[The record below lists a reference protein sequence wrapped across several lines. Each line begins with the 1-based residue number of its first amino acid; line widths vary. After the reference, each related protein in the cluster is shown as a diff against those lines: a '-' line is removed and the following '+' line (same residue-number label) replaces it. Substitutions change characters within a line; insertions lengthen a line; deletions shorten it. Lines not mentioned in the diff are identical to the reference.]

1 MFFYMK
7 IFSQLWRSKSTIMK
21 TFICILV
28 MVFAVSRAN
37 ADTNKI
43 LLNMEK
49 GHEYMYDWVVKTYS
63 KNKAGDSS
71 NLTIHRKVLRMEVV
85 DAMPGKEITLKVNLL
100 KNYRDVPNSALK
112 RKIDYFFPDYFDDM
126 GAAYGRDL
134 SEELFCRAT
143 FIYRLNLKEST
154 LELVNWTE
162 LLIEMSDLLHE
173 YGYDEDVRQIQ
184 IEDLKNKKLH
194 DFSKHVWFLMEHNNS
209 TLLGDNQV
217 SRLAGKEVLPYSRD
231 KEGNLVITSGKDIFS
246 ADNKF
251 SSTWLNPD
259 NGQVV
264 KMVKKVYHEHKGL
277 EVFGGNWNIT
287 ETNASLIKS
296 GIPRPKTLYVSGT
309 VSHPVSQKIHITY
322 LERPFGKE
330 MRKRTVF
337 LDETNSFSIDFD
349 YRHGGFVFIENENLN
364 KHNPP
369 VTFLF
374 YAEPGDSLKFISE
387 GNDLPRKVS
396 FGGTRVEEAELLD
409 EIRQSFSIPRTSEI
423 DSRSRVFFDE
433 IVTAYGIVFNDGS
446 ISGGLR
452 PEIIVEMCGDAESI
466 IWNHKEKITSE
477 GFTFILNEVKSY
489 FYLSLFEFI
498 RTVRYYNNINLV
510 KYPKEHELTTAI
522 EFVDKLDIHD
532 IYNDY
537 GLFSRTLTGSYLTY
551 YFNKIQKVEAN
562 IPVLSRFT
570 GSWKNLEQAIQF
582 GRIILVGS
590 PLYREIAGQLDR
602 ELLYQYHDT
611 RVSIT
616 HLQLIFEKHF
626 MFMSK
631 SVNDIDFL
639 NEIHNRL
646 EQLRLWKQDDYIPD
660 ATFYDPS
667 FQEKKFHDYI
677 GEKPAIFFVA
687 QNWSNSRY
695 SFDDRAAE
703 NQDIHFIMVHEGS
716 SFREWSDYIKAAEP
730 VANQLLLLN
739 DKVTLIDL
747 FEGIRAMY
755 IVYDKD
761 GKLLGT
767 TRLEKQAIKMAKD
780 SLLQKK
786 ELNKSELKY
795 IIYGLSALIIILCI
809 SLISW
814 KWRARQRLRR
824 EVSARRL
831 RELELTAI
839 RSQMNPHFLFNSLNS
854 LQNLV
859 QQNRA
864 AEALSYLSD
873 FGGIIRKVLHNSEKQ
888 EIPLADE
895 LQMVEQYLKLEQLR
909 FDFTYHINVEN
920 AIDVYNSMVP
930 SMLLQPLAE
939 NAILHGLQH
948 KSSDRNFLIDVSK
961 AGRGLKILLVDNGI
975 GRKASEALNKETN
988 GKGLR
993 LSSDRLS
1000 LLAEKAGEKYGI
1012 TIHDLS
1018 ENGKTGTRVE
1028 LFIPEES

>member
-1 MFFYMK
+1 
-7 IFSQLWRSKSTIMK
+7 MK
-21 TFICILV
+21 TFICILA
-28 MVFAVSRAN
+28 MVFALSRAT
-37 ADTNKI
+37 ADSKKI

-49 GHEYMYDWVVKTYS
+49 GHEYIYDWVVKTYA
-63 KNKAGDSS
+63 KKETGDSS
-71 NLTIHRKVLRMEVV
+71 NLSVHRKVLKMEVLG
-85 DAMPGKEITLKVNLL
+85 AIPGREITLKVSLL
-100 KNYRDVPNSALK
+100 KNFRELPNRVIK
-112 RKIDYFFPDYFDDM
+112 NKTDYFFPDYYDDM

-134 SEELFCRAT
+134 SEELFCRVN
-143 FIYRLNLKEST
+143 FVYRLNLLEST
-154 LELVNWTE
+154 LELVNWTD
-162 LLIEMSDLLHE
+162 LLLEMSQLLQE
-173 YGYDEDVRQIQ
+173 YGYDEDVRELQ
-184 IEDLKNKKLH
+184 IEDLKSRKLS
-194 DFSKHVWFLMEHNNS
+194 DFSAHVWFLMENNNS
-209 TLLGDNQV
+209 TILNSSQI
-217 SRLAGKEVLPYSRD
+217 SRPEGKEVLPYRRD
-231 KEGNLVITSGKDIFS
+231 IKGNLVVISGKDIFS

-277 EVFGGNWNIT
+277 GIVGGNWNIT
-287 ETNASLIKS
+287 ETNASMIKS
-296 GIPRPKTLYVSGT
+296 GIPRPKTLFVSGT
-309 VSHPVSQKIHITY
+309 VSHPVSNKIHITY
-322 LERPFGKE
+322 LERPFGIE

-337 LDETNSFSIDFD
+337 LDEANSFAIDFD
-349 YRHGGFVFIENENLN
+349 YGHGGFVYIENENLN
-364 KHNPP
+364 KHYPP

-396 FGGTRVEEAELLD
+396 FGGTRVAEAGLLD
-409 EIRQSFSIPRTSEI
+409 ELR
-423 DSRSRVFFDE
+423 RSLLMPKLSDNDTRSNVLFDE
-433 IVTAYGIVFNDGS
+433 RVPRYGINLREVGIIGVPRPDQIMEMVKKSENISLKFKALIPDGAFLF
-446 ISGGLR
+446 IS
-452 PEIIVEMCGDAESI
+452 
-466 IWNHKEKITSE
+466 
-477 GFTFILNEVKSY
+477 NETKSY
-489 FYLSLFEFI
+489 FYSFLFEFL
-498 RTVRYYNNINLV
+498 RAANTNIN
-510 KYPKEHELTTAI
+510 YFI
-522 EFVDKLDIHD
+522 EVSRDLNEIEPYIDFIDNIDIHD

-551 YFNKIQKVEAN
+551 YFNKIKKVEAN

-570 GSWKNLEQAIQF
+570 GSWKNLGQGIQF
-582 GRIILVGS
+582 GRIILAGS

-616 HLQLIFEKHF
+616 HLQFFVEKHF
-626 MFMSK
+626 VFMSR
-631 SVNDIDFL
+631 SVNDNEFL
-639 NEIHNRL
+639 AEVGNRL
-646 EQLRLWKQDDYIPD
+646 KQMRQWKRDDYIPE
-660 ATFYDPS
+660 TIFYDPS
-667 FQEKKFHDYI
+667 SQERKFHDYI

-703 NQDIHFIMVHEGS
+703 NPDIHFIMVHEGS

-739 DKVTLIDL
+739 DKLTLIDL

-795 IIYGLSALIIILCI
+795 IIYGLLALIIILGI

-814 KWRARQRLRR
+814 KLRARQRLWR

-864 AEALSYLSD
+864 TEALSYLSD

-909 FDFTYHINVEN
+909 FDFTYRINVEN
-920 AIDVYNSMVP
+920 TIDVYNSMVP

-948 KSSDRNFLIDVSK
+948 KTSDRDLMIIVSK
-961 AGRGLKILLVDNGI
+961 AGRGIKIVLEDNGI
-975 GRKASEALNKETN
+975 GREAAAGYSSGSS
-988 GKGLR
+988 GKGLG
-993 LSSDRLS
+993 LSADRLR
-1000 LLAEKAGEKYGI
+1000 LLAEKAGERYELLIK
-1012 TIHDLS
+1012 DLT
-1018 ENGKTGTRVE
+1018 ENGHTGTRVE
-1028 LFIPEES
+1028 LYIAEET

>member
-1 MFFYMK
+1 
-7 IFSQLWRSKSTIMK
+7 MK
-21 TFICILV
+21 TFICILA
-28 MVFAVSRAN
+28 MVIAVSRTN
-37 ADTNKI
+37 ADTKKI
-43 LLNMEK
+43 LLNMDK
-49 GHEYMYDWVVKTYS
+49 GHEYIYDWVVKTYA

-85 DAMPGKEITLKVNLL
+85 DATPGREITLKVNLL
-100 KNYRDVPNSALK
+100 KNYREVPNSALK

-154 LELVNWTE
+154 LELVNRAE

-184 IEDLKNKKLH
+184 IEDLKNKQLH
-194 DFSKHVWFLMEHNNS
+194 DFSKHVWFLMEYNNS
-209 TLLGDNQV
+209 TLLGNNQV
-217 SRLAGKEVLPYSRD
+217 SRLAGKEILPYSRD
-231 KEGNLVITSGKDIFS
+231 KQGNLVITSGKDELS
-246 ADNKF
+246 ADIKF

-264 KMVKKVYHEHKGL
+264 KMVNKVYHEHKGL

-296 GIPRPKTLYVSGT
+296 GMPEPKTLFVSGT
-309 VSHPVSQKIHITY
+309 VSNPVSNKIHITY
-322 LERPFGKE
+322 LERPFGVE

-337 LDETNSFSIDFD
+337 LDGTNSFTIDFD

-374 YAEPGDSLKFISE
+374 YAEPGDSLIFISE
-387 GNDLPRKVS
+387 GNDLPRKVN
-396 FGGTRVEEAELLD
+396 FGGTRVAEAELLD
-409 EIRQSFSIPRTSEI
+409 ELRRALVLPKFSELDT
-423 DSRSRVFFDE
+423 RSKVLFDE
-433 IVTAYGIVFNDGS
+433 RVPSYGINLRDGGVIIGGPRPDHIMVMIHKS
-446 ISGGLR
+446 EDICLKYRAMMPDEAYSFIS
-452 PEIIVEMCGDAESI
+452 
-466 IWNHKEKITSE
+466 
-477 GFTFILNEVKSY
+477 NEVKSH
-489 FYLSLFEFI
+489 FYTFLYDFLRSAYTNI
-498 RTVRYYNNINLV
+498 NYYNEVSRDLN
-510 KYPKEHELTTAI
+510 EI
-522 EFVDKLDIHD
+522 EPYIDFIDKIDIHD

-551 YFNKIQKVEAN
+551 YFNKIKKVETY

-570 GSWKNLEQAIQF
+570 GSWKNLEQAIHF
-582 GRIILVGS
+582 GRIILAGS

-602 ELLYQYHDT
+602 ELLYQYHDP
-611 RVSIT
+611 RYSIA
-616 HLQLIFEKHF
+616 HLQFIVEKHF

-631 SVNDIDFL
+631 SVNDSEFL
-639 NEIHNRL
+639 AEIRNRL
-646 EQLRLWKQDDYIPD
+646 KQMRQWKRDDYIPD
-660 ATFYDPS
+660 AIFYDPS

-703 NQDIHFIMVHEGS
+703 NPGIRFIMVHEGS
-716 SFREWSDYIKAAEP
+716 NFREWTEYLRAAEP
-730 VANQLLLLN
+730 VANQLLLLS
-739 DKVTLIDL
+739 DKLTLIDL

-755 IVYDKD
+755 IVYDKN

-795 IIYGLSALIIILCI
+795 IIYGLSALIIILII
-809 SLISW
+809 SLVSW

-909 FDFTYHINVEN
+909 FDFTYRINVEN
-920 AIDVYNSMVP
+920 AIDIYNSMVP

-939 NAILHGLQH
+939 NAILHGLQN
-948 KSSDRNFLIDVSK
+948 KPSDRNFLIDVSK
-961 AGRGLKILLVDNGI
+961 ADRGIKIFLEDNGI
-975 GRKASEALNKETN
+975 GRKAAEAHNKETN

-993 LSSDRLS
+993 LSTDRLN
-1000 LLAEKAGEKYGI
+1000 LLAEKAGEKYNLK
-1012 TIHDLS
+1012 IHDLF
-1018 ENGKTGTRVE
+1018 ENGVTGTRVE

>member
-1 MFFYMK
+1 
-7 IFSQLWRSKSTIMK
+7 
-21 TFICILV
+21 
-28 MVFAVSRAN
+28 
-37 ADTNKI
+37 
-43 LLNMEK
+43 MEK
-49 GHEYMYDWVVKTYS
+49 GHQYEYEWLVKTYS

-85 DAMPGKEITLKVNLL
+85 DAMPGREITLKVNLL
-100 KNYRDVPNSALK
+100 KNYREVPNSLLK
-112 RKIDYFFPDYFDDM
+112 RKTDYFFPDYFDDM

-154 LELVNWTE
+154 LELLNWTE

-173 YGYDEDVRQIQ
+173 YGYDEEARRIQ
-184 IEDLKNKKLH
+184 VEDLKNKQLH
-194 DFSKHVWFLMEHNNS
+194 DFSKHVWFLMEYNNS
-209 TLLGDNQV
+209 TLQGDHQV
-217 SRLAGKEVLPYSRD
+217 SRLAGKEVLPYNRD
-231 KEGNLVITSGKDIFS
+231 KEGNVVITSGKDEFS
-246 ADNKF
+246 RDNKF
-251 SSTWLNPD
+251 SRSWLNPG
-259 NGQVV
+259 NGQVIRV
-264 KMVKKVYHEHKGL
+264 IRKVYHEHKGL
-277 EVFGGNWNIT
+277 EVFSGNWNVT
-287 ETNASLIKS
+287 ETNISLINS
-296 GIPRPKTLYVSGT
+296 GKPKPNTLFVTGT
-309 VSHPVSQKIHITY
+309 VSKPVSKKIHITY
-322 LERPFGKE
+322 LERPFGVE

-337 LDETNSFSIDFD
+337 LDETNSFNINFE
-349 YRHGGFVFIENENLN
+349 YRRGGFVFIENENLN

-374 YAEPGDSLKFISE
+374 YAEPGDSLIFTSE

-396 FGGTRVEEAELLD
+396 FGGTRVAEAGLLD
-409 EIRQSFSIPRTSEI
+409 ELRRSLLMPKLTDTDTRSI
-423 DSRSRVFFDE
+423 VLFDE
-433 IVTAYGIVFNDGS
+433 RVPRYGLNLREVGIIGVPRPGQIMEMIRKSEDIILKYKALIPDEAYLFIAN
-446 ISGGLR
+446 
-452 PEIIVEMCGDAESI
+452 ES
-466 IWNHKEKITSE
+466 KC
-477 GFTFILNEVKSY
+477 Y
-489 FYLSLFEFI
+489 FYSFLFEFL
-498 RTVRYYNNINLV
+498 RSGYANINYSNKLS
-510 KYPKEHELTTAI
+510 PDLNEI
-522 EFVDKLDIHD
+522 EPYLDYIEKIDIHD

-537 GLFSRTLTGSYLTY
+537 GLFSRTLTGSCLTY

-562 IPVLSRFT
+562 IPVLSQFT
-570 GSWKNLEQAIQF
+570 GSWRNLEGAIQF
-582 GRIILVGS
+582 GRIILIGS

-602 ELLYQYHDT
+602 ELLYQYNDP
-611 RVSIT
+611 RFSIT
-616 HLQLIFEKHF
+616 HLQLIVEKHF

-631 SVNDIDFL
+631 SVNDSEFL
-639 NEIHNRL
+639 AEIRNRL
-646 EQLRLWKQDDYIPD
+646 KQMRQWKRDDYIPESI
-660 ATFYDPS
+660 FYDPS

-677 GEKPAIFFVA
+677 GDKPAIFFVA
-687 QNWSNSRY
+687 QNWSTSRY
-695 SFDDRAAE
+695 SFDDRATE
-703 NQDIHFIMVHEGS
+703 NPEIHFIMVQEGS
-716 SFREWSDYIKAAEP
+716 NFREWTEYLRAAEP
-730 VANQLLLLN
+730 VANQLLLLS
-739 DKVTLIDL
+739 DKLTLIDL

-761 GKLLGT
+761 GNLLGT
-767 TRLEKQAIKMAKD
+767 TRLEKQALKMAKD

-864 AEALSYLSD
+864 DEALSYLSD
-873 FGGIIRKVLHNSEKQ
+873 FGGIIRKVLNNSEKQ

-909 FDFTYHINVEN
+909 FDFTYRINVEN
-920 AIDVYNSMVP
+920 AIDIYNSMVP

-961 AGRGLKILLVDNGI
+961 SDRGLKIMLMDNGI
-975 GRKASEALNKETN
+975 GRKASEAISRETN

-993 LSSDRLS
+993 LSSDRLN
-1000 LLAEKAGEKYGI
+1000 LLSEKAGEKYGM

>member
-1 MFFYMK
+1 
-7 IFSQLWRSKSTIMK
+7 MK
-21 TFICILV
+21 TFICILAV
-28 MVFAVSRAN
+28 VFALSRAN
-37 ADTNKI
+37 ADSKKI
-43 LLNMEK
+43 LLDMEK
-49 GHEYMYDWVVKTYS
+49 GHEYIYDWVVKTYA
-63 KNKAGDSS
+63 KKETGDSS

-85 DAMPGKEITLKVNLL
+85 DAIPEREITLKVRLL
-100 KNYRDVPNSALK
+100 KNYREIQSKVIKNK
-112 RKIDYFFPDYFDDM
+112 TDYFFPDYFDDM
-126 GAAYGRDL
+126 GAAFGRDL
-134 SEELFCRAT
+134 SEEFFCRAT
-143 FIYRLNLKEST
+143 FVYRLNLKEST
-154 LELVNWTE
+154 LELVNWTD
-162 LLIEMSDLLHE
+162 LLLEMSDLLHE

-184 IEDLKNKKLH
+184 IEDIKNKKLH

-217 SRLAGKEVLPYSRD
+217 SRLAGKEILPYSRD
-231 KEGNLVITSGKDIFS
+231 KEGNLVVTSGKDIFS
-246 ADNKF
+246 ADIKF

-277 EVFGGNWNIT
+277 GIVGGNWNIT

-296 GIPRPKTLYVSGT
+296 GIPRPKTLFVSGS
-309 VSHPVSQKIHITY
+309 VSNPVSNKIHITY
-322 LERPFGKE
+322 LERPFGIE

-374 YAEPGDSLKFISE
+374 YAEPGDSLIFISE

-396 FGGTRVEEAELLD
+396 FGGNRVAEAGLLD
-409 EIRQSFSIPRTSEI
+409 ELR
-423 DSRSRVFFDE
+423 RSLLMPKLTDTDTRSNVIFDE
-433 IVTAYGIVFNDGS
+433 RVPRYGINLREVGIIGVPRPGQIMEMIKKSENISLKYKALIPDGAYLY
-446 ISGGLR
+446 IS
-452 PEIIVEMCGDAESI
+452 
-466 IWNHKEKITSE
+466 
-477 GFTFILNEVKSY
+477 NETKSY
-489 FYLSLFEFI
+489 FYSFLFEFL
-498 RTVRYYNNINLV
+498 RAANTNINYFIKVSRDLN
-510 KYPKEHELTTAI
+510 EI
-522 EFVDKLDIHD
+522 EPYLDFIDKIDIHD

-551 YFNKIQKVEAN
+551 YFNKIKKVEAN

-602 ELLYQYHDT
+602 ELLFQYHDT

-616 HLQLIFEKHF
+616 HLQFFVEKHF
-626 MFMSK
+626 VFMSR
-631 SVNDIDFL
+631 SVNDNEFL
-639 NEIHNRL
+639 AEVGNRL
-646 EQLRLWKQDDYIPD
+646 KQMRQWKRDDYIPE
-660 ATFYDPS
+660 TIFYDPS
-667 FQEKKFHDYI
+667 SQERKFHDYI

-703 NQDIHFIMVHEGS
+703 NPDIHFIMVHEGS

-739 DKVTLIDL
+739 DKLTLLDL

-780 SLLQKK
+780 SLLEKK
-786 ELNKSELKY
+786 DLNKSELKY

-864 AEALSYLSD
+864 SEALSYLSD

-920 AIDVYNSMVP
+920 AIDIYNSMVP

-948 KSSDRNFLIDVSK
+948 KTSDRDLMIMVSK
-961 AGRGLKILLVDNGI
+961 AGSGIKIVLEDNGI
-975 GRKASEALNKETN
+975 GREAAAGYSRESN

-993 LSSDRLS
+993 LSSDRLR
-1000 LLAEKAGEKYGI
+1000 LLAEKAGEKYGM

-1018 ENGKTGTRVE
+1018 ENGETGTRVE
-1028 LFIPEES
+1028 LFIPEEA

>member
-1 MFFYMK
+1 
-7 IFSQLWRSKSTIMK
+7 MK
-21 TFICILV
+21 TFICILAV
-28 MVFAVSRAN
+28 VFALSRAT
-37 ADTNKI
+37 ADSKKI

-49 GHEYMYDWVVKTYS
+49 GHEYIYDWVVKTYA
-63 KNKAGDSS
+63 KKETGDSS
-71 NLTIHRKVLRMEVV
+71 NFTIHRKVLRMEVV
-85 DAMPGKEITLKVNLL
+85 DAIPEREITLKVRLL
-100 KNYRDVPNSALK
+100 KNYREIQSKVIKNK
-112 RKIDYFFPDYFDDM
+112 TDYFFPDYFDDM
-126 GAAYGRDL
+126 GAAFGRDL
-134 SEELFCRAT
+134 SEEFFCRAT
-143 FIYRLNLKEST
+143 FVYRLNLKEST
-154 LELVNWTE
+154 LELVNWTD
-162 LLIEMSDLLHE
+162 LLLEMSDLLHE

-184 IEDLKNKKLH
+184 IEDIKNKKLH

-217 SRLAGKEVLPYSRD
+217 SRLAGKEILPYSRD
-231 KEGNLVITSGKDIFS
+231 KEGNLVVTSGKDIFS
-246 ADNKF
+246 ADIKF

-277 EVFGGNWNIT
+277 GIVGGNWNIT

-296 GIPRPKTLYVSGT
+296 GIPRPKTLFVSGS
-309 VSHPVSQKIHITY
+309 VSNPVSNKIHITY
-322 LERPFGKE
+322 LERPFGVE

-337 LDETNSFSIDFD
+337 LDETNSFTIDFN

-374 YAEPGDSLKFISE
+374 YAEPGDSLTFKSE
-387 GNDLPRKVS
+387 GNDLPRKVI
-396 FGGTRVEEAELLD
+396 FGGTRVAEAGLLD
-409 EIRQSFSIPRTSEI
+409 ELRRSILMPKLSDI
-423 DSRSRVFFDE
+423 DTRSKALFDE
-433 IVTAYGIVFNDGS
+433 RVPTYGINLRDGGVIGVPRPDQIMEMIKKS
-446 ISGGLR
+446 ENIILKYKALIPDGAFLFIS
-452 PEIIVEMCGDAESI
+452 
-466 IWNHKEKITSE
+466 
-477 GFTFILNEVKSY
+477 NETKSY
-489 FYLSLFEFI
+489 FYSFLYEFL
-498 RTVRYYNNINLV
+498 RASNANIN
-510 KYPKEHELTTAI
+510 YYI
-522 EFVDKLDIHD
+522 EVSRDLNEIEPYIDFIDKIDIHD

-551 YFNKIQKVEAN
+551 YFNKIKKVEAN

-602 ELLYQYHDT
+602 ELLYQYYDT
-611 RVSIT
+611 RVSIA
-616 HLQLIFEKHF
+616 HLQFFVEKHF
-626 MFMSK
+626 VFMSR
-631 SVNDIDFL
+631 SVNDNEFL
-639 NEIHNRL
+639 AEVRNRL
-646 EQLRLWKQDDYIPD
+646 KQMRQWKRDDYIPE
-660 ATFYDPS
+660 TIFYDPS
-667 FQEKKFHDYI
+667 FQERKFHDYI

-703 NQDIHFIMVHEGS
+703 NPEIQFIMVHEGS

-739 DKVTLIDL
+739 DKFTLLDL

-795 IIYGLSALIIILCI
+795 IIYGLSTLIILLGI

-814 KWRARQRLRR
+814 KWRARQRLRH

-895 LQMVEQYLKLEQLR
+895 LHMVEQYLKLEQLR
-909 FDFTYHINVEN
+909 FDFTYRINVEN
-920 AIDVYNSMVP
+920 TIDVYNSMVP

-948 KSSDRNFLIDVSK
+948 KTSDRDLMIVVSK
-961 AGRGLKILLVDNGI
+961 AGGGIKIVLEDNGI
-975 GRKASEALNKETN
+975 GREAAAGYSKGSN
-988 GKGLR
+988 GKGLG
-993 LSSDRLS
+993 LSTDRLR
-1000 LLAEKAGEKYGI
+1000 LLAEKADERYELI
-1012 TIHDLS
+1012 IQDLT
-1018 ENGKTGTRVE
+1018 ENGHTGTRVE
-1028 LFIPEES
+1028 LYIPEEA

>member
-21 TFICILV
+21 TFICILA

-126 GAAYGRDL
+126 GAAFGRDL

-184 IEDLKNKKLH
+184 IDDLKNKKLH

-209 TLLGDNQV
+209 TFLGDNQI

-231 KEGNLVITSGKDIFS
+231 KEGNLVITSGKDEFS
-246 ADNKF
+246 PDNKF
-251 SSTWLNPD
+251 SNTWLNPD
-259 NGQVV
+259 NGQV
-264 KMVKKVYHEHKGL
+264 KKQVKKVYHEHKGL

-296 GIPRPKTLYVSGT
+296 GLPRPKTLYMSGT
-309 VSHPVSQKIHITY
+309 VSSPVSNKIHITY
-322 LERPFGKE
+322 LERPFGIE

-337 LDETNSFSIDFD
+337 LDETNSFNINFEF
-349 YRHGGFVFIENENLN
+349 RHGGFVFIENENLN

-374 YAEPGDSLKFISE
+374 YAEPGDSLIFISQ
-387 GNDLPRKVS
+387 GNDLPREVI
-396 FGGTRVEEAELLD
+396 FDGTRVAEAKLLN
-409 EIRQSFSIPRTSEI
+409 EIRQSFSFPKLSVS
-423 DSRSRVFFDE
+423 DSRSMVLFDGRVPSH
-433 IVTAYGIVFNDGS
+433 GINLRDGG
-446 ISGGLR
+446 IIGGPR
-452 PEIIVEMCGDAESI
+452 PNQIIEMIQKSEDIIVKYKALMPDEAYLFIANES
-466 IWNHKEKITSE
+466 KC
-477 GFTFILNEVKSY
+477 Y
-489 FYLSLFEFI
+489 FYTFLFEFL
-498 RTVRYYNNINLV
+498 RSGYANINYSNKLS
-510 KYPKEHELTTAI
+510 PDLNEI
-522 EFVDKLDIHD
+522 EPYLDFIDNIDIHD

-551 YFNKIQKVEAN
+551 YLNKIKRVETF
-562 IPVLSRFT
+562 IPVLSQYT
-570 GSWKNLEQAIQF
+570 GSWKNLEGAIQF

-602 ELLYQYHDT
+602 ELLYQYHDP
-611 RVSIT
+611 RYSIA

-639 NEIHNRL
+639 NEIRNRL
-646 EQLRLWKQDDYIPD
+646 EQLRLWKQNDYIPD

-703 NQDIHFIMVHEGS
+703 NPDIHLIMVHEGS

>member
-21 TFICILV
+21 TFICILA

-100 KNYRDVPNSALK
+100 KNYREVPNSILK

-126 GAAYGRDL
+126 GAAFGRDL

-184 IEDLKNKKLH
+184 IDDLKNKKLH

-209 TLLGDNQV
+209 TLLDDNQV

-231 KEGNLVITSGKDIFS
+231 KEGNLLITSGKDEFS
-246 ADNKF
+246 PDNKF

-296 GIPRPKTLYVSGT
+296 GLPRPKTLYVSGT
-309 VSHPVSQKIHITY
+309 VSHPVSNKIHITY
-322 LERPFGKE
+322 LERPFGIE

-337 LDETNSFSIDFD
+337 LDETNSFFIDFD
-349 YRHGGFVFIENENLN
+349 YLQGGLVFIENENIN
-364 KHNPP
+364 KHRPP

-374 YAEPGDSLKFISE
+374 YAEPGDSLIFTSE

-396 FGGTRVEEAELLD
+396 FGGTRVAEAGLLD
-409 EIRQSFSIPRTSEI
+409 ELRRSLLFPKLSVS
-423 DSRSRVFFDE
+423 DSRSMVLFDGRVP
-433 IVTAYGIVFNDGS
+433 YHGINLRDGG
-446 ISGGLR
+446 IIGGPR
-452 PEIIVEMCGDAESI
+452 PNQIIEMIQKSEDIIVKYQALMPDEAYLFIANES
-466 IWNHKEKITSE
+466 KC
-477 GFTFILNEVKSY
+477 Y
-489 FYLSLFEFI
+489 FYTFLFEFL
-498 RTVRYYNNINLV
+498 RSGYANINYSNKLS
-510 KYPKEHELTTAI
+510 PDLNEI
-522 EFVDKLDIHD
+522 EPYLDFIDNIDIHD

-551 YFNKIQKVEAN
+551 YLNKIKRVETY
-562 IPVLSRFT
+562 IPVLSQYT
-570 GSWKNLEQAIQF
+570 GSWKNLEGAMQF

-602 ELLYQYHDT
+602 ELLYQYHDP
-611 RVSIT
+611 RYSIA
-616 HLQLIFEKHF
+616 HLQLIVEKHF

-631 SVNDIDFL
+631 SVNDSEFL
-639 NEIHNRL
+639 AEVRNRL
-646 EQLRLWKQDDYIPD
+646 KQMRQWKRDDYIPE
-660 ATFYDPS
+660 TIFYDPS
-667 FQEKKFHDYI
+667 FQERKFHDYI

-703 NQDIHFIMVHEGS
+703 NPDIHLIMVHEGS
-716 SFREWSDYIKAAEP
+716 SFMEWSDYIKAAEP

-739 DKVTLIDL
+739 DKLTLIDL

-767 TRLEKQAIKMAKD
+767 TRLEKQALKMAKD

-864 AEALSYLSD
+864 TEALSYLSD

-975 GRKASEALNKETN
+975 GRKASEALNKKTN

-1018 ENGKTGTRVE
+1018 ENGETGTRVE